1 MKNKRLMT
9 GLVTLLLT
17 LSIQADQT
25 VRLVTD
31 RGLELTGF
39 QDPRPYTPAYDL
51 RNDFVMVY
59 GTHANRIPAIQSWV
73 DEDYVPHLMTGISW
87 GEYQDYNDMNG
98 RDIMSLSQMDA
109 QGREKLHGR
118 RIPYVVAKRRP
129 GDVATS
135 LADPTRAAERMGWK
149 AERNL
154 RDMCAD
160 AWAWQRSRN
169 R

>member
-1 MKNKRLMT
+1 MKNKVPLM
-9 GLVTLLLT
+9 GLVTAFLILPIYAQD
-17 LSIQADQT
+17 S

-31 RGLELTGF
+31 RSLELTGF

-59 GTHANRIPAIQSWV
+59 GTHTNRIPAIESWV
-73 DEDYVPHLMTGISW
+73 AKDYVPHLMTGISW

-118 RIPYVVAKRRP
+118 RIPYVCRQSSSPTTSRP
-129 GDVATS
+129 S
-135 LADPTRAAERMGWK
+135 SSP
-149 AERNL
+149 
-154 RDMCAD
+154 
-160 AWAWQRSRN
+160 
-169 R
+169 